1 MIINLSTSYEV
12 ERLRGP
18 TVIATPMT
26 LYGDTKERRIPLNL
40 KNKGGTFWRTNYLFV
55 IWCEQYESP
64 EPGECCDQATHSN
77 GDFHNN
83 LLG

>member
-26 LYGDTKERRIPLNL
+26 LDGDTKERRDPLNR
-40 KNKGGTFWRTNYLFV
+40 KN
-55 IWCEQYESP
+55 EQ
-64 EPGECCDQATHSN
+64 GAHSMRAII
-77 GDFHNN
+77 FHMV
-83 LLG
+83 